1 MIYLVPPVTLKETKL
16 VKIISQWYPSTH
28 NLNPDFLCRNFTID
42 VICTSWK
49 PWWIIF
55 SLKKENFTVWISN
68 LCGKE
73 QLNLQACCK
82 IWYLELF
89 NRIIELRNRGL
100 VEWWNILRHGMMECP
115 LMQNAFLYETKLSR
129 KEL

>member
-42 VICTSWK
+42 VIFTSWK

-73 QLNLQACCK
+73 QLNLQASCK
-82 IWYLELF
+82 IWYLKLF

-100 VEWWNILRHGMMECP
+100 VEWWNILRLGMMECP
-115 LMQNAFLYETKLSR
+115 SMQNAFLYETKVSR
-129 KEL
+129 KE

>member
-55 SLKKENFTVWISN
+55 PLKKENFTVWISN

-73 QLNLQACCK
+73 QLNLQASCK
-82 IWYLELF
+82 IWYLKLF

-100 VEWWNILRHGMMECP
+100 VEWWNILRLGMMECP
-115 LMQNAFLYETKLSR
+115 SMQNAFLYETKVSR
-129 KEL
+129 KE